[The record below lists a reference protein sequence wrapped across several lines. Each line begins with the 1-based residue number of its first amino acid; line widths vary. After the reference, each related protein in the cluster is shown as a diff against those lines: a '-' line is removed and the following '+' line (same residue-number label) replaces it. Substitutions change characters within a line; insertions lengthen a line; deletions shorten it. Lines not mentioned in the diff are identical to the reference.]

1 MLFNRYF
8 QNSIEFLDVNLNN
21 ISFIFM
27 TFFYNYYVFV
37 YSALNL
43 AGFTQNI
50 SYCSKGRINN
60 ILLLLLKSKLKN
72 LSKKQLFL
80 L

>member
-8 QNSIEFLDVNLNN
+8 QNSIEFLDINLNE

-37 YSALNL
+37 YSALNSADL
-43 AGFTQNI
+43 IENI

-60 ILLLLLKSKLKN
+60 ILLLLLKFKLNN
-72 LSKKQLFL
+72 LSKKQLFFL
-80 L
+80 